1 MTLFLPRRQLGSLGL
16 IALSAL
22 LIGVAA
28 CHRAPPARTDR
39 PDFGGDFSLTN
50 QHGQPFQLTQLRGK
64 VVLLFFGYTFC
75 PDMCPMTMAHITEVL
90 TRLGDARAEVA
101 PVFISLDPQ
110 RDTPAAIN
118 TYVTHFSPQLTGL
131 TGTPA
136 EVARVAAQY
145 HVSYNTVD
153 SGSQNSKDYLINH
166 TTAIFLIDRQG
177 ALRNYVAYNEPTDRL
192 VAAVQALLREP
203 LPREH

>member
-75 PDMCPMTMAHITEVL
+75 PDMCPMTMAHVL
-90 TRLGDARAEVA
+90 DVLKHLGPARADVV

-110 RDTPAAIN
+110 RDTPPVVK
-118 TYVTHFSPQLTGL
+118 TFVTHFGPDVIGL
-131 TGTPA
+131 TGSPPDI
-136 EVARVAAQY
+136 ARVARQY
-145 HVSYNTVD
+145 HVAFNVVD
-153 SGSQNSKDYLINH
+153 PDSKDYLINH

-177 ALRNYVAYNEPTDRL
+177 VLRNYVAYNEPTDRL
-192 VAAVQALLREP
+192 AAAVQAMLQDR
-203 LPREH
+203 